1 MKPYPASFPST
12 AIFSG
17 MSREEIESILH
28 CLGASQEVFP
38 KGCAIFRAGDETES
52 MGLVLSGNVLVIQED
67 LWGHRSIMDMIVPGD
82 SFGEI
87 FAASPG
93 SILNVSVIADSDCQ
107 ILMMNLKRILSV
119 CPSSCSHHR
128 KLIQNLVSSLAKK
141 ALRFNHKITHMSK
154 RSTREKLLSFLS
166 AESIQHGSLCFP
178 ISYNRQ
184 QLADYLCVDRAA
196 MCVALSA
203 LQEEGLISYE
213 KNRFT
218 LHITAAEGQ

>member
-119 CPSSCSHHR
+119 CPSAFC
-128 KLIQNLVSSLAKK
+128 
-141 ALRFNHKITHMSK
+141 T
-154 RSTREKLLSFLS
+154 S
-166 AESIQHGSLCFP
+166 A
-178 ISYNRQ
+178 
-184 QLADYLCVDRAA
+184 
-196 MCVALSA
+196 
-203 LQEEGLISYE
+203 
-213 KNRFT
+213 
-218 LHITAAEGQ
+218 

>member
-1 MKPYPASFPST
+1 
-12 AIFSG
+12 
-17 MSREEIESILH
+17 
-28 CLGASQEVFP
+28 
-38 KGCAIFRAGDETES
+38 
-52 MGLVLSGNVLVIQED
+52 
-67 LWGHRSIMDMIVPGD
+67 MDMIVPGD

-184 QLADYLCVDRAA
+184 QLADYLCVDRQL
-196 MCVALSA
+196 CALPCQRYKKKDSSLTRKTA
-203 LQEEGLISYE
+203 LPFTSMPRKANRKPLGSLLTRKGLAKSTNPNSY
-213 KNRFT
+213 
-218 LHITAAEGQ
+218 

>member
-1 MKPYPASFPST
+1 
-12 AIFSG
+12 
-17 MSREEIESILH
+17 
-28 CLGASQEVFP
+28 
-38 KGCAIFRAGDETES
+38 
-52 MGLVLSGNVLVIQED
+52 
-67 LWGHRSIMDMIVPGD
+67 MIVPGD

-119 CPSSCSHHR
+119 CPSSCSYHR

-218 LHITAAEGQ
+218 LHINAAEGQ

>member
-1 MKPYPASFPST
+1 
-12 AIFSG
+12 
-17 MSREEIESILH
+17 
-28 CLGASQEVFP
+28 
-38 KGCAIFRAGDETES
+38 

-93 SILNVSVIADSDCQ
+93 SILNVNVIADSDCQ

-218 LHITAAEGQ
+218 LHINAAEGNRKPLGSLLTRKGLAKSTNPNSY